1 MNLASYKSYLR
12 SKGNNLSQ
20 VKRIQSD
27 LIINNSFTLDPT
39 YKKVYILT
47 REGWKWEDTKYQ
59 FHSAPSISKDAV
71 DYYLQFRPKVH
82 YPVGSYVIVPDDTS
96 PDINLE
102 RSEIDNPFTQPVEK
116 RTQWWI
122 IVGRDEA
129 NAYVRYMI
137 LKCDWEFKWIYKGKL
152 MSCWACSRSANSY
165 TSGVWRDELSM
176 SGDNLTSSFLP
187 DTYHVYGDRL
197 EELGMCDTRTV
208 THLQRFFFS
217 NNDLDPKIY
226 QVTKVTDLNPQGI
239 IKLSIKQDEF
249 NEKRDNTELHICDYY
264 TDEGDVLVDIPT
276 SVIPDINRTSQ
287 INWFTLDENGELIDG
302 LETKLRLGITYYFGA
317 TFSDENIDP
326 QWRIEL
332 IDDYNEFSDK
342 DKEYY
347 MGLMKLTK
355 FDSTILALKPAKASS
370 LKGKRFTLSVSDV
383 NGEYYS
389 SIEVEVADK

>member
-1 MNLASYKSYLR
+1 MNLTSYKSYLK

-20 VKRIQSD
+20 VKRMQSD

-47 REGWKWEDTKYQ
+47 REGWKWEDAKYQ
-59 FHSAPSISKDAV
+59 FHSAPSVSKDAV

-137 LKCDWEFKWIYKGKL
+137 LKCDWDFKWVYKGKL

-187 DTYHVYGDRL
+187 DTYYVYGNRL

-264 TDEGDVLVDIPT
+264 TDEGDVLIDIP
-276 SVIPDINRTSQ
+276 VAIPDISKTSI
-287 INWFTLDENGELIDG
+287 INWLTTDDDGALIDG
-302 LETKLRLGITYYFGA
+302 PETKLNLGITYYYGVA
-317 TFSDENIDP
+317 FSNEGIDP

-332 IDDYNEFSDK
+332 IDDYNEFTEE

-347 MGLMKLTK
+347 IGLMKLTK
-355 FDSTILALKPAKASS
+355 FDDTILAVKPAKASS
-370 LKGKRFTLSVSDV
+370 LKGKRFILSVSDSI
-383 NGEYYS
+383 GDYHS
-389 SIEVEVADK
+389 SIELEVAD